1 MVDRHAALQ
10 LSVHRPAVLPHPRR
24 PPRRPVARCRLSGDH
39 HRFLELPGSRGRP
52 VDLADGRRVQLW
64 QGPAR
69 TDRPRQP
76 RLPVGVVPGGQRA
89 QHGCRGPPMIT
100 AQHVVNI
107 VLDEAAKLG
116 GADETMVLVSDKVE
130 ATLRWAG
137 NSMTTNGVSVSRNI
151 TVISVVRRGASAHI
165 GTVVSAEVDPRVIP
179 GLVASSQ
186 DAARSAPAAVD
197 AAPLLADSGVPADWD
212 APVPGTGPLVFADVA
227 ESLSRGFGGTDR
239 LYGFAHHSVSTT
251 FLASSTGLRRRYT
264 QPTGAVEINA
274 KRGDASAW
282 AGIGT
287 TDFVDVP
294 TDSLLEQLS
303 MRLGWARRSVELP
316 AGRYETIMPPSAV
329 ADMMLYLAW
338 SMAGRGAQEGRTAL
352 SAPGGGTRVGERL
365 TDLPLTLFSDP
376 MAPGLACTP
385 FVAVSSSSETVS
397 LFDNGMEI
405 GQVDWIRDGVI
416 NALAYPRAT
425 AAKFDAK
432 VAVAADN
439 LVMTGGSAE
448 LPDMI
453 AATERGLLLTTLWY
467 IREVDPTTM
476 LLTGLTRDGVYLI
489 EDGEVTA
496 AVNNF
501 RFNESPLDLLRRVT
515 EAGAS
520 EKTLPREC
528 SDWATRAAM
537 PSLRIPD
544 FYMSSVS
551 QAQ

>member
-1 MVDRHAALQ
+1 
-10 LSVHRPAVLPHPRR
+10 
-24 PPRRPVARCRLSGDH
+24 
-39 HRFLELPGSRGRP
+39 
-52 VDLADGRRVQLW
+52 
-64 QGPAR
+64 
-69 TDRPRQP
+69 
-76 RLPVGVVPGGQRA
+76 
-89 QHGCRGPPMIT
+89 MIT

-116 GADETMVLVSDKVE
+116 GADETMVLVTDKVG

-137 NSMTTNGVSVSRNI
+137 NSMTTNGLSISRSV
-151 TVISVVRRGASAHI
+151 TVISVVRQGNSAHV

-179 GLVASSQ
+179 ALVAASQ
-186 DAARSAPAAVD
+186 QAARSAPEAGD
-197 AAPLLADSGVPADWD
+197 TAPLLADTGVPADWD
-212 APVPGTGPLVFADVA
+212 APVPGTGPSVFADVA
-227 ESLSRGFGGTDR
+227 DSLSRGFRGTDR

-264 QPTGAVEINA
+264 QPAGAVEMNA

-282 AGIGT
+282 VGIGT
-287 TDFVDVP
+287 PDFVDVP
-294 TDSLLEQLS
+294 TDLLLEQLS
-303 MRLGWARRSVELP
+303 TRLGWAQRSVELP
-316 AGRYETIMPPSAV
+316 AGRYETIMPPSTV
-329 ADMMLYLAW
+329 ADMMLDLTW
-338 SMAGRGAQEGRTAL
+338 SMAGRGAHEGRTAL

-365 TDLPLTLFSDP
+365 TELPLTLFSDP

-385 FVAVSSSSETVS
+385 FVAVSNSSETVS
-397 LFDNGMEI
+397 VFDNGMEI
-405 GQVDWIRDGVI
+405 GQVDWIRKGVI

-425 AAKFDAK
+425 AAKFDAT

-448 LPDMI
+448 LADMI

-501 RFNESPLDLLRRVT
+501 RFNESPLDLLRRAT
-515 EAGAS
+515 EAGVS
-520 EKTLPREC
+520 EKTLPREW
-528 SDWATRAAM
+528 SDWATRTAM